1 MTVLLCACGSTAPR
15 PPAAAPVQL
24 RVSSPADQARIDT
37 SATTI
42 SGTVSP
48 RTARVLVVGRPVKPD
63 ADGAFSTEVAL
74 TPGTNLIDVIA
85 SARHARPAMTSLR
98 ITRYVLI
105 SVPDVTG
112 QSPKDAAAAIHNAG
126 LTPQLHSSG
135 NPFGFLIPLRDQV
148 CGQSPAG
155 NSHVA
160 PGSTVILDIGK
171 VC

>member
-1 MTVLLCACGSTAPR
+1 VKLNVT
-15 PPAAAPVQL
+15 
-24 RVSSPADQARIDT
+24 SPADLARVYA
-37 SATTI
+37 SNTTI

-48 RTARVLVVGRPVKPD
+48 RTAQVLVVGRPVKPD
-63 ADGAFSTEVAL
+63 ANGGFSTAVTLA
-74 TPGTNLIDVIA
+74 PGTNLIDVIA

-112 QSPKDAAAAIHNAG
+112 ESPNDASEAIHNAG

-135 NPFGFLIPLRDQV
+135 NPFGFLIPLRNQV
-148 CGQSPAG
+148 CSQSPSG
-155 NSHVA
+155 NAHVA
-160 PGSTVILDIGK
+160 PGSTVTLDIGK

>member
-1 MTVLLCACGSTAPR
+1 MAVFLCACGSSTAR
-15 PPAAAPVQL
+15 PPAPAPVQL
-24 RVSSPADQARIDT
+24 TLSSPADLARIDAST
-37 SATTI
+37 TTI

-63 ADGAFSTEVAL
+63 ADGGFSTEVAL
-74 TPGTNLIDVIA
+74 SPGTNLVDVIA

-98 ITRYVLI
+98 ITRYVLT

-112 QSPKDAAAAIHNAG
+112 ESPKDAAQAIHDAG
-126 LTPQLHSSG
+126 LTPQLHASG

-148 CGQSPAG
+148 CSQSPSGEA
-155 NSHVA
+155 HVT